1 MHLYGGQGMSLE
13 KQKKKQKG
21 KVEKLMSKNE

>member
-13 KQKKKQKG
+13 KQLKKQKG
-21 KVEKLMSKNE
+21 RVEKLMSKNE